1 MVQIEGT
8 YYGLGDF
15 TVQGKYNIKEDIYS
29 FLSID
34 NGYCEYPPTNIIET
48 ILYDRAY
55 IHQQLDSQLSIDPDR
70 VVLSALSN
78 INYN

>member
-15 TVQGKYNIKEDIYS
+15 TIQGKYKIKEDIYS

-34 NGYCEYPPTNIIET
+34 NGYCEYPPTNII
-48 ILYDRAY
+48 
-55 IHQQLDSQLSIDPDR
+55 
-70 VVLSALSN
+70 
-78 INYN
+78 